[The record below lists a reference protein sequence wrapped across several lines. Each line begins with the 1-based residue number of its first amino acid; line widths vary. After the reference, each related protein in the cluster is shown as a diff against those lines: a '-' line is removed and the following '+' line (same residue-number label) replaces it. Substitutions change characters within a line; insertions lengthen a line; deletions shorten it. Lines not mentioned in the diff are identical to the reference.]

1 MWILRKTSYEL
12 DEIPSPFGWF
22 HLSFLFMLIIVL
34 VIALIKIKKIDYKK
48 LDKVMFGCGLFLIIS
63 EIYKQLLCS
72 LVVYPD
78 GYPWHLFPFQ
88 LCSVPMY
95 LFLIVPFLKE
105 GKVKKAMY
113 SFLGYFMTMSGV
125 MFYLIP
131 SLSHV
136 LSICIHSMI
145 WHMILV
151 VIGVIIISK
160 GDYGKSYKEILPG
173 FIVFLILLGIA
184 TLLNVSLYHIVVK
197 ETGKTFNM
205 FYMSPYY
212 ISSLAVFN
220 NIQKSFGWLVTIICY
235 IASCFL
241 ASSLIFMIVKYTKKI
256 FIKQKA

>member
-1 MWILRKTSYEL
+1 MWFLRKTSYEL

-22 HLSFLFMLIIVL
+22 HLVFLCLL
-34 VIALIKIKKIDYKK
+34 VIILTISLIKIKKIDYKK

-105 GKVKKAMY
+105 GKVKTAMY
-113 SFLGYFMTMSGV
+113 SFLGYFMTMSGI

-136 LSICIHSMI
+136 LSVCIHSMI

-160 GDYGKSYKEILPG
+160 GNYGKSYKEILPG
-173 FIVFLILLGIA
+173 FIIFLILLGLA
-184 TLLNVSLYHIVVK
+184 TIMNVTFYHTLVK

-220 NIQKSFGWLVTIICY
+220 NIQKSFGWLVTFMCY

-241 ASSLIFMIVKYTKKI
+241 AVSFIFIIVKYIKKI